1 MPGDIQLRGGKSNT
15 EEETICQT
23 HAPRTARPP
32 PEKNLVLVA
41 ETIRPRENK
50 EPVARRVQDA
60 QKLLQKAPPRKLLK
74 N

>member
-1 MPGDIQLRGGKSNT
+1 MKRKKIW
-15 EEETICQT
+15 QT

-32 PEKNLVLVA
+32 PEINLVLAA